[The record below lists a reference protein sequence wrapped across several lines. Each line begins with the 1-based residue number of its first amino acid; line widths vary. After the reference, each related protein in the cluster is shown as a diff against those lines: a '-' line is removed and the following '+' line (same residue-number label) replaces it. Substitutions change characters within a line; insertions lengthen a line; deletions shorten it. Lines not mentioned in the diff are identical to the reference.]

1 MAAESVPP
9 VGSETEDLA
18 STRGEPVSPE
28 ASGAAEPTLDG
39 AFAADGV
46 DLTVIRWMLERTP
59 EERLRAVQ
67 QLLDA
72 TWAVRGREA

>member
-1 MAAESVPP
+1 MGARPDHP
-9 VGSETEDLA
+9 L
-18 STRGEPVSPE
+18 
-28 ASGAAEPTLDG
+28 GAATGVPATSSSEPTLDG
-39 AFAADGV
+39 AFAPDGV

-72 TWAVRGREA
+72 TWVLRGREA

>member
-1 MAAESVPP
+1 
-9 VGSETEDLA
+9 LA
-18 STRGEPVSPE
+18 GTLGEPVSPE
-28 ASGAAEPTLDG
+28 AAEIAEPTLDG

-59 EERLRAVQ
+59 EERLLAVQ

-72 TWAVRGREA
+72 TWALRGREA